1 MRLGMNP
8 QKQDKKIVLKTNHRI
23 IVVVYIPELTG
34 YYQNILEVFKLCL
47 KSIIATKNNQCA
59 ITVVNNAS
67 CKEVLDF
74 LDAGFRNGEIDCVIH
89 HKENIGKIDAVIGA
103 ARGTREP
110 LITMTDVDILFK
122 NGWQESIENIFR
134 KVKNVGSV
142 SPISV
147 RKSINYGTG
156 STLKNILF
164 RKVKF
169 SLKAIPENFEDYNK
183 YLQSINWPQEMTNDK
198 LWPVIEENGVKAILG
213 SGHQVL
219 TIRREILFKT
229 VPNRPSLILVG
240 GKSEFHYVDEP
251 INKAGGM
258 RLATYNNFAYHMGN
272 IIENWMLEVQNDNF
286 KKFGMHHFERE
297 LFELP
302 EAHFSKPLDWWFYI
316 SNRVSI
322 KIFNTIYKKRIDS

>member
-1 MRLGMNP
+1 MRIGMNP
-8 QKQDKKIVLKTNHRI
+8 QKQDNKILLNTNHRI

-34 YYQNILEVFKLCL
+34 YYQNILQVFKLCL
-47 KSIIATKNNQCA
+47 ESIIATKNNQCA

-74 LDAGFRNGEIDCVIH
+74 LDDSFRNGKIDCVIH
-89 HKENIGKIDAVIGA
+89 HRENIGKIDAIIGA

-122 NGWQESIENIFR
+122 NGWQENIENIFR

-147 RKSINYGTG
+147 RKSMNYGTG

-169 SLKAIPENFEDYNK
+169 SLQPIPQNFADYNK
-183 YLQSINWPQEMTNDK
+183 YLLSINWPQEITNDK
-198 LWPVIEENGVKAILG
+198 LWPIIEENGVKAILG

-229 VPNRPSLILVG
+229 VPTSPSLTLVG
-240 GKSEFHYVDEP
+240 GNSEFDYVDDP

-258 RLATYNNFAYHMGN
+258 RLATYSNFAYHMGN
-272 IIENWMLEVQNDNF
+272 TVEDWMLSIQDNNIKSKANQNSNE
-286 KKFGMHHFERE
+286 KP
-297 LFELP
+297 FELP
-302 EAHFSKPLDWWFYI
+302 KANFRKPWGWWFYF
-316 SNRVSI
+316 SNRAYI
-322 KIFNTIYKKRIDS
+322 KFFNSIYKKRMN